1 MIQVK
6 TFGEPLQPF
15 KTARELE
22 ELDARV
28 NAFLV
33 EKNVSRVMAIQDT
46 PTVDGG
52 SVIGLIRTLVYET

>member
-15 KTARELE
+15 KTRRELE

-28 NAFLV
+28 NAFVV
-33 EKNVSRVMAIQDT
+33 ENVARVISVQDMPIT
-46 PTVDGG
+46 DNG
-52 SVIGLIRTLVYET
+52 SVIGMVRTLVYET

>member
-22 ELDARV
+22 DLDARV

-33 EKNVSRVMAIQDT
+33 ESQIQKVIAIQDT
-46 PTVDGG
+46 PTIDNG
-52 SVIGLIRTLVYET
+52 STIGLVRTLIYEK

>member
-15 KTARELE
+15 KTRRELE

-33 EKNVSRVMAIQDT
+33 ERNVSRVIAVQDT
-46 PTVDGG
+46 PTTENG
-52 SVIGLIRTLVYET
+52 SVIGLIRTLVYEV

>member
-15 KTARELE
+15 KTRRELE

-28 NAFLV
+28 NAFVV
-33 EKNVSRVMAIQDT
+33 ENVARVISVQDMPIT
-46 PTVDGG
+46 ENGT
-52 SVIGLIRTLVYET
+52 VIGLIRTLVYET

>member
-15 KTARELE
+15 KTRRELE

-33 EKNVSRVMAIQDT
+33 EKNVSRVISVQDT
-46 PTVDGG
+46 TTSENG
-52 SVIGLIRTLVYET
+52 SVIGLVRTVVYEA

>member
-15 KTARELE
+15 KTRRELE

-33 EKNVSRVMAIQDT
+33 ENQIHKVIAIQDT
-46 PTVDGG
+46 PTLDGG
-52 SVIGLIRTLVYET
+52 STIGLVRTLVYEK